1 MIHMQNKIEN
11 YSVEITTST
20 ASEAYTKALAKS
32 MEYAKELITR
42 RMLRDM
48 LWGTRPKGANEH
60 IHGVLQGKVLQGE
73 TPAVSERATEIN

>member
-1 MIHMQNKIEN
+1 MILMQNKIEN

-20 ASEAYTKALAKS
+20 DSEAYTKALAKS

-48 LWGTRPKGANEH
+48 LWGTRAEGVNE
-60 IHGVLQGKVLQGE
+60 IVHGV
-73 TPAVSERATEIN
+73 AVADSKGSQEPT